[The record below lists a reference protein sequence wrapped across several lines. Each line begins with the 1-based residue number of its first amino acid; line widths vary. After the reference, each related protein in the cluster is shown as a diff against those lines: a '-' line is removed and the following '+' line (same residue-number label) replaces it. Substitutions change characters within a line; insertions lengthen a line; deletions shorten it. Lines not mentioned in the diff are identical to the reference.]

1 MTRGREARRRHRRE
15 EPAIMTTVTPAIALP
30 DMLFLSER
38 RTTRYATSMTRK
50 HDDPLYTT
58 PRFTT
63 AQAAEML
70 GLSRVTVQSAIRRG
84 LLESEL
90 ASPNVR
96 LISQAAIDAYRAN
109 HRGQVGQ
116 PTRKRQ
122 QMLTKLAEAQARKAA
137 ASDDKAPEAPTD
149 TEDHT
154 KGVDHATNR

>member
-1 MTRGREARRRHRRE
+1 MKPSNESDRGELEPDAPRGARPVLRGRDAGDS
-15 EPAIMTTVTPAIALP
+15 TPLP
-30 DMLFLSER
+30 G
-38 RTTRYATSMTRK
+38 RK

-109 HRGQVGQ
+109 HLGQVGQ

-122 QMLTKLAEAQARKAA
+122 QMLNKLAEAQARKAA
-137 ASDDKAPEAPTD
+137 AADGAPEAPTD
-149 TEDHT
+149 TEETH
-154 KGVDHATNR
+154 GR

>member
-1 MTRGREARRRHRRE
+1 
-15 EPAIMTTVTPAIALP
+15 MTTLTPTIGP
-30 DMLFLSER
+30 SCVLSLSGR
-38 RTTRYATSMTRK
+38 HATRYATSMTRK

-109 HRGQVGQ
+109 HLGQVGQ

-122 QMLTKLAEAQARKAA
+122 QMLNKLAEAQARKAA
-137 ASDDKAPEAPTD
+137 AATTPTPPSDVSAVDLSAPDADDEKEA
-149 TEDHT
+149 
-154 KGVDHATNR
+154 

>member
-1 MTRGREARRRHRRE
+1 
-15 EPAIMTTVTPAIALP
+15 MTTVTPAIALP

-96 LISQAAIDAYRAN
+96 LISQAAIDAYRAH

>member
-1 MTRGREARRRHRRE
+1 M
-15 EPAIMTTVTPAIALP
+15 MTTVMPAIALP

-38 RTTRYATSMTRK
+38 RATRYATSMLK
-50 HDDPLYTT
+50 KDDDPLYTT
-58 PRFTT
+58 ARYTT

-70 GLSRVTVQSAIRRG
+70 GLSRVTVQSAIRRS

-109 HRGQVGQ
+109 HLGQVGQ

-122 QMLTKLAEAQARKAA
+122 QMLNKLAEAQARKAA
-137 ASDDKAPEAPTD
+137 AATTPTPPSDASAMAISAPDAGDEKEA
-149 TEDHT
+149 
-154 KGVDHATNR
+154 

>member
-1 MTRGREARRRHRRE
+1 
-15 EPAIMTTVTPAIALP
+15 MTTVTPAIALP